1 MYIIKLTLGKSST
14 SEYVK
19 SITRPS
25 HTGKIV
31 PTFTLKEEEALTF
44 EKLDMAKE
52 VKEKLWNPFCKRIEV
67 VPAEGFEKK
76 NFFKKGMLSWL
87 NF

>member
-19 SITRPS
+19 TITRPS
-25 HTGKIV
+25 HSGKIV
-31 PTFTLKEEEALTF
+31 PQFTLKEEEALLF
-44 EKLDMAKE
+44 DKLDKAKE
-52 VKEKLWNPFCKRIEV
+52 VKDKLWNPFRKRIEV
-67 VPAEGFEKK
+67 IPTEQRSGF
-76 NFFKKGMLSWL
+76 NWFKKGMLSWL

>member
-19 SITRPS
+19 TITRPS
-25 HTGKIV
+25 HSGKIV
-31 PTFTLKEEEALTF
+31 PSFTLKEDEALLF
-44 EKLDMAKE
+44 DKLDKAKE
-52 VKEKLWNPFCKRIEV
+52 VKEKLWNPFRKRIEV
-67 VPAEGFEKK
+67 IPADGYEKK
-76 NFFKKGMLSWL
+76 NFFNKGMLSWL